1 MKKLFRAKEFDLDI
15 NKNWQINQEQLRE
28 IKHKINSFNIY
39 DIGEEEIDLVCF
51 VLYKLNYIELF
62 DDGTKINL
70 KDF

>member
-1 MKKLFRAKEFDLDI
+1 MKKLFKTKEFDLDI